1 MRATYPV
8 PMTIPTL
15 TLSDGHAMPAIG
27 FGTYPLVG
35 AEGYRAIRSALDVG
49 YRLIDSAFN
58 YENEGTVGKAI
69 RDFMRESGVDRGEIT
84 VQTKI
89 PGRHH
94 QFERAIRSGYESA
107 ARMGLDQIDVLLIHW
122 PNPITGMYLEAW
134 RGLVE
139 LQEQGIARSIGVSNF
154 TATLLEE
161 IIADTGV
168 TPVLNQIELHPL
180 FIQEAMRAEHA
191 RLGIITQAWS
201 PLGKRNAPYATPA
214 VADAA
219 AAHGVTPAQVVLRW
233 QLQLGNLPVPKSATP
248 ERQAANLDVFGFE
261 LTDAE
266 VAAIS
271 ALDTPDGRLFGGD
284 PATHEEM

>member
-1 MRATYPV
+1 MST
-8 PMTIPTL
+8 PTL
-15 TLSDGHAMPAIG
+15 TLNDGHAIPAIG

-35 AEGYRAIRSALDVG
+35 AEGYRAVRSALDAG
-49 YRLIDSAFN
+49 YRLIDSAVN

-69 RDFMRESGVDRGEIT
+69 RDFLRESGTPREELT

-94 QFERAIRSGYESA
+94 HTSRAIASGYESA
-107 ARMGLDQIDVLLIHW
+107 GRLGLDQIDVLLIHW
-122 PNPITGMYLEAW
+122 PNPITGKYLEAW
-134 RGLVE
+134 RGLIA
-139 LQEQGIARSIGVSNF
+139 LKEQGVARSIGVSNF
-154 TATLLEE
+154 TAPLLAE

-191 RLGIITQAWS
+191 RLGILTESWS
-201 PLGKRNAPYATPA
+201 PLGKRNAPYATAA

-219 AAHGVTPAQVVLRW
+219 SAHGVSPAQVVLRW
-233 QLQLGNLPVPKSATP
+233 QVQLGNVPIPKSATP
-248 ERQAANLDVFGFE
+248 ERQAANLDVFGFTLSE
-261 LTDAE
+261 PQM
-266 VAAIS
+266 AAIS
-271 ALDTPDGRLFGGD
+271 SLDTPGGRLFGGD

>member
-1 MRATYPV
+1 MSTPQ
-8 PMTIPTL
+8 L
-15 TLSDGHAMPAIG
+15 TLNDGHTIPAIG

-35 AEGYRAIRSALDVG
+35 AHGYRAIRTALDAG
-49 YRLIDSAFN
+49 YRLIDSAVN

-69 RDFMRESGVDRGEIT
+69 RDFLRESGTPRDELTI
-84 VQTKI
+84 QTKV

-94 QFERAIRSGYESA
+94 DTPRAIASGFESA
-107 ARMGLDQIDVLLIHW
+107 ARLGLDQIDVLLIHW
-122 PNPITGMYLEAW
+122 PNPITGKYLEAW

-139 LQEQGIARSIGVSNF
+139 LQQRGVARSIGVSNF
-154 TATLLEE
+154 TAPLLAE

-180 FIQEAMRAEHA
+180 FIQERMRAEHA
-191 RLGIITQAWS
+191 RLGIVTESWS

-219 AAHGVTPAQVVLRW
+219 AAHGVSPAQVVLRW
-233 QLQLGNLPVPKSATP
+233 QIQLGNIPLPKSATP
-248 ERQAANLDVFGFE
+248 ERQVANLDVFGFA

-266 VAAIS
+266 MAAIS
-271 ALDTPDGRLFGGD
+271 ALDQPEGRLFGGD
-284 PATHEEM
+284 PDTHEEM